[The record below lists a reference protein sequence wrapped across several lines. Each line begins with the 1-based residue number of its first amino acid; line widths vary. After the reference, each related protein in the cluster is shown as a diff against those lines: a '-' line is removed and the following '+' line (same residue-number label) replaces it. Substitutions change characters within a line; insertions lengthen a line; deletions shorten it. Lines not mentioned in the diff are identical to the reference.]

1 MEAREKALLD
11 KLVPDHPELKA
22 LVDEHQAYEAKLEEM
37 NRRPYLSPEDDLER
51 KKIQKAKL
59 AAKDKIQHF
68 IDEYQD

>member
-1 MEAREKALLD
+1 METQEKTLLD

-22 LVDEHQAYEAKLEEM
+22 LVDDHQSYEAKLEEM

-59 AAKDKIQHF
+59 AAKDKIQRYL
-68 IDEYQD
+68 DEHQD